1 MVLPDNG
8 AACRRRLLEIRSGR
22 PRKPIQN
29 SRCRR
34 AFTLPR
40 LSGDRYAIFTS
51 LTHRFTGRQQTDLL
65 FEPMILQSP
74 QNVNT
79 VCVFAF
85 SMGVALQYILD
96 KRIKRYEE

>member
-1 MVLPDNG
+1 MENNMNIPENKPERKKV
-8 AACRRRLLEIRSGR
+8 IFSG
-22 PRKPIQN
+22 IQPT
-29 SRCRR
+29 SG

-85 SMGVALQYILD
+85 SMGESTALCL
-96 KRIKRYEE
+96 KRSF